1 MLKNRLCFGLLS
13 IVLAACGSLPSVGN
27 SPSQAQSKDELHLTT
42 SDLSG
47 LGGSEYSGKLT
58 YLDYQ
63 SGENVSLD
71 VTAYVTVKLDCL
83 NVAIF
88 YTDEPEAN
96 STNAYCISEDGSAFA
111 DAPLISLQRLGPDFI
126 AFQTQETGED
136 DSKPALL
143 RQSYILS
150 QTAITSG
157 LEVSYDD
164 GETWIERNELD
175 IER

>member
-1 MLKNRLCFGLLS
+1 MFKNKFFFGLLTAAM
-13 IVLAACGSLPSVGN
+13 AACSSLPSAGN
-27 SPSQAQSKDELHLTT
+27 TNNKDALFLET
-42 SDLSG
+42 SDLIG
-47 LGGSEYSGKLT
+47 LGGANYAGKLT

-63 SGENVSLD
+63 SGDEVKLD
-71 VTAYVTVKLDCL
+71 VTANVTVKLDCL
-83 NVAIF
+83 NVAIS

-96 STNAYCISEDGSAFA
+96 SANAYCISEDGSAFA

-157 LEVSYDD
+157 LEVSYDN

-175 IER
+175 IERN